1 MSATKSVSGVGII
14 FGLAVLFGS
23 ATAAAQEREPC
34 IGISAATSGAQAYGG
49 EAIRMGVQLAIED
62 INEAGG
68 VLGQELS
75 YNIYDEAGSPP
86 RGVDNLRRIAERDN
100 CIFVFGGYHS
110 TVQLAMVDPIHQ
122 IGIPYMAVISAN
134 TNIIEN
140 DVDDSYMFRVSAK
153 DRWVAQFL
161 VEEGLARSENNAV
174 AMIYENTGWGE
185 GALPNVEAAL
195 AQHGEELV
203 DARDFEWGDSDMT
216 SQLSRMRDAG
226 ADTLIIWGLDREGD
240 QILRSLERIDWDP
253 VVLGAWGIAG
263 NLGDLAGE
271 RANGVL
277 VMQTYSWMGD
287 LEPQAQE
294 LFQRLQEE
302 FGIGEQGDIHM
313 GSGIANAYDAVHIVA
328 KAIEEAGVFEW
339 DAVRDAMFEVSHE
352 GLVTNYDPAFEAYDP
367 DKHEVKNERHDAILP
382 EAYQLTVWHN
392 GELLPIEQTDY

>member
-1 MSATKSVSGVGII
+1 MSSQKIKSVLSLLVSAGFLVG
-14 FGLAVLFGS
+14 
-23 ATAAAQEREPC
+23 ATSVSAQEREAC

-49 EAIRMGVQLAIED
+49 EAIRMGAHLAIQD

-75 YNIYDEAGSPP
+75 YNIYDEAGAPP

-100 CIFVFGGYHS
+100 CVFVMGGYHS
-110 TVQLAMVDPIHQ
+110 TVQLAMVDPVHQ

-140 DVDDSYMFRVSAK
+140 DVDNSYMFRVSAK

-161 VEEGLARSENNAV
+161 VEEGLKRSESNNV

-195 AQHGEELV
+195 EAHGEELV
-203 DARDFEWGDSDMT
+203 EARDFEWGDSDMT

-263 NLGDLAGE
+263 NLGELAGE

-287 LEPQAQE
+287 LEPQAQD
-294 LFQRLQEE
+294 LFERLQEE
-302 FGIGEQGDIHM
+302 FGIEEQGDIHM
-313 GSGIANAYDAVHIVA
+313 GSGIANAYDAVHMIA
-328 KAIEEAGVFEW
+328 KAIEEAGAFEW
-339 DAVRDAMFEVSHE
+339 DAVRDAMFEISHE

-367 DKHEVKNERHDAILP
+367 DTHEVKNERHDAILP
-382 EAYQLTVWHN
+382 DAYQLTVWHN

>member
-1 MSATKSVSGVGII
+1 MSSLKINSV
-14 FGLAVLFGS
+14 FGLMVGAGFLVAAGS
-23 ATAAAQEREPC
+23 LSAQERESC

-49 EAIRMGVQLAIED
+49 EAIRMGAHLAIED

-75 YNIYDEAGSPP
+75 YNIYDEAGAPP

-100 CIFVFGGYHS
+100 CVFVMGGYHS
-110 TVQLAMVDPIHQ
+110 TVQLAMVDPVHQ

-140 DVDDSYMFRVSAK
+140 DVDNSYMFRVSAK

-161 VEEGLARSENNAV
+161 VEEGLKRSESNNV

-195 AQHGEELV
+195 EAHGESLV
-203 DARDFEWGDSDMT
+203 DSRDFEWGDSDMT

-263 NLGDLAGE
+263 NLGQLAGE

-277 VMQTYSWMGD
+277 VMQTYSWMGE
-287 LEPQAQE
+287 LEPQAQG
-294 LFQRLQEE
+294 LFERLQDE
-302 FGIGEQGDIHM
+302 FGIETQADIHM
-313 GSGIANAYDAVHIVA
+313 GSGIANAYDAVHLIA
-328 KAIEEAGVFEW
+328 KAIETAGVFEW
-339 DAVRDAMFEVSHE
+339 DAVRDAMFEISHE
-352 GLVTNYDPAFEAYDP
+352 GLVANYDPAFEAYDP
-367 DKHEVKNERHDAILP
+367 DMHEVKNERHDAILP
-382 EAYQLTVWHN
+382 DSYQLTVWHN